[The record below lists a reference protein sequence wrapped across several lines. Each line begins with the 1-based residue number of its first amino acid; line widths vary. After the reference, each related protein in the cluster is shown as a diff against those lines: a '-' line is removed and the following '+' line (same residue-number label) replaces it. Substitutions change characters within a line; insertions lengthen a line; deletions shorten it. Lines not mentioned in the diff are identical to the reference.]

1 MNNLFTGSG
10 IKNISKEK
18 LRNLEIPLPSL
29 EVQQQI
35 VDELSLLETS
45 IQTIETRVSQL
56 KMEKEQYKKYGRKA
70 EIRELLKDS
79 EEVALGDVCRVN
91 YGKRITKNKDE
102 GTEYFAYGGGD
113 LMTYK
118 VNQYNRDGITYKIS
132 RDGLSRHNCIKK
144 IYGKIFLNDTALTL
158 DTLDDKRVNNYYI
171 GEYLL
176 NEKSYIYDNCTHGMA
191 QLHID
196 INKLLNFKIPLPSQ
210 EVQQQCIEL
219 FEQKETYIQSIDDK
233 IVQEK
238 KYIEELKQL
247 AKDVISTHC

>member
-1 MNNLFTGSG
+1 MNSTKGGGQPYIRGIQFTSL
-10 IKNISKEK
+10 KIS
-18 LRNLEIPLPSL
+18 LPSL

-118 VNQYNRDGITYKIS
+118 VNQYNT
-132 RDGLSRHNCIKK
+132 
-144 IYGKIFLNDTALTL
+144 FL
-158 DTLDDKRVNNYYI
+158 
-171 GEYLL
+171 LL
-176 NEKSYIYDNCTHGMA
+176 NKNSFI
-191 QLHID
+191 
-196 INKLLNFKIPLPSQ
+196 F
-210 EVQQQCIEL
+210 
-219 FEQKETYIQSIDDK
+219 F
-233 IVQEK
+233 
-238 KYIEELKQL
+238 
-247 AKDVISTHC
+247 